1 MQDRELVAAIVN
13 GDPDGLAEAYDR
25 YAAPLYAYCRF
36 MLPDPHPPGE
46 AADTVADTFTIA
58 TAKLQG
64 LRDPDQLGRWLHAI
78 ARNECL
84 RQLGSA
90 GLAVEAA
97 LAAEAARPA
106 PDGTLPEVSPP
117 GDLRERVLKTGA
129 DNTPTGRAHRVS
141 VTHRAGPF
149 GRTGFPR
156 PLVPPGP
163 RWWHEIRR
171 HPQTAAGVAAVAV
184 AVVAAGIAALL
195 IAGSTH
201 RPVVS
206 TVALGGGNFG
216 TSSAPSNAPSSPVGG
231 RSSPSRKPTPAS
243 VTPSAATSVADKPT
257 AGQSTSPGTSRSSA
271 PASSSAPPSP
281 SPSPSPSSSP
291 PPTPGT
297 LQVTPN
303 ELVLAAVKG
312 KAASGTFLL
321 TAVGGPVNFVI
332 HSPNNKIT
340 LSPSS
345 GSLGAAGSWMT
356 VTVTVRSL
364 VSLDVRLT
372 VTPGNLILNVAVS
385 IKA

>member
-1 MQDRELVAAIVN
+1 MQDRELVAAIVI

-64 LRDPDQLGRWLHAI
+64 LRDPDQLGPWLHAI
-78 ARNECL
+78 AQNECL
-84 RQLGSA
+84 RQLGPA
-90 GLAVEAA
+90 GLAAD
-97 LAAEAARPA
+97 AARPA
-106 PDGTLPEVSPP
+106 PDAALPEVSPP
-117 GDLRERVLKTGA
+117 GDLRERVLKAGA

-156 PLVPPGP
+156 PIVPPGP
-163 RWWHEIRR
+163 RWWHEVRR
-171 HPQTAAGVAAVAV
+171 HPRTAAGVAAVAV
-184 AVVAAGIAALL
+184 AVAAAGIAALL
-195 IAGSTH
+195 IAGGTQ
-201 RPVVS
+201 RPVAS

-216 TSSAPSNAPSSPVGG
+216 TSTAPSSAPSSPAGG
-231 RSSPSRKPTPAS
+231 RPSPSRKPTPAS
-243 VTPSAATSVADKPT
+243 RAPSAARSAADKST
-257 AGQSTSPGTSRSSA
+257 AGQGTSPGTLRSSA
-271 PASSSAPPSP
+271 PAPSSPPRSP

-303 ELVLAAVKG
+303 ELVLSAVKG

-321 TAVGGPVNFVI
+321 TAVGGPVNFLI
-332 HSPNNKIT
+332 HSPNGKVAV
-340 LSPSS
+340 SPPS
-345 GSLGAAGSWMT
+345 GSLRAGSWIT

-364 VSLDVRLT
+364 VALDVHLT
-372 VTPGNLILNVAVS
+372 VAPGNLNVTVVFR